1 MLDNLNLPALAD
13 YQRADNAL
21 QLDML
26 AGADDNLSWYF
37 MRYLDPHNNKEFCTM
52 QQLKDWMPVDHYNGG
67 MEHTTRH
74 LLYSRFWYKAL
85 YDMGFVPGVEP
96 YKKRTSSG
104 LIMGADGQKM
114 SKSRGNVVP
123 SSDVVARAGADACRM
138 TILYLAPWEQNA
150 NWSEDTL
157 RGVDRFL
164 SRVEAAAENIT
175 DEPLTSK
182 QEILV
187 NRLIA
192 DVTERLDNMKFN
204 TAISGMMEFIN
215 AFPGGKMPRP
225 AYEVLIQMLN
235 PFAPHLTEE
244 MWEKLGHKDM
254 LVFEKWPVADASK
267 MADTDMTIV
276 VSVNGKRARDFV
288 VPVDIAESE
297 LVEIAKQN
305 AAKQLDGVTIIKTIV
320 VPKKLVNFVVKK

>member
-1 MLDNLNLPALAD
+1 M
-13 YQRADNAL
+13 
-21 QLDML
+21 
-26 AGADDNLSWYF
+26 
-37 MRYLDPHNNKEFCTM
+37 
-52 QQLKDWMPVDHYNGG
+52 
-67 MEHTTRH
+67 
-74 LLYSRFWYKAL
+74 
-85 YDMGFVPGVEP
+85 
-96 YKKRTSSG
+96 
-104 LIMGADGQKM
+104 
-114 SKSRGNVVP
+114 
-123 SSDVVARAGADACRM
+123 
-138 TILYLAPWEQNA
+138 APWEQNA

-215 AFPGGKMPRP
+215 AFPGGKMPRS

-254 LVFEKWPVADASK
+254 LVFEKWSVADASK

-297 LVEIAKQN
+297 LVDVARQN
-305 AAKQLDGVTIIKTIV
+305 ASMQLDGATIVKTIV